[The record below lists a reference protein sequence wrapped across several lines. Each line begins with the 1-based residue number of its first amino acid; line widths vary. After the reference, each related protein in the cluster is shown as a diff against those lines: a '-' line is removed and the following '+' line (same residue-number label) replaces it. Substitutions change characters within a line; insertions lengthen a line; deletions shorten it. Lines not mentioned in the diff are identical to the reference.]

1 MRQCKYSNNIIEQ
14 KSVEN
19 DKIPLSP
26 NIYLIT
32 AHNHRRYSQKRLAR

>member
-26 NIYLIT
+26 NNYT
-32 AHNHRRYSQKRLAR
+32 PNNCT